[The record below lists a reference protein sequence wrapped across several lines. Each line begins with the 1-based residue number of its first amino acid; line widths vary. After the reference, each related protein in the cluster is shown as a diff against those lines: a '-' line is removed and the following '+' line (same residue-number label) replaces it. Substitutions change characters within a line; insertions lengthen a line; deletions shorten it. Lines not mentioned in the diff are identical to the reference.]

1 MGEESPVLTEV
12 PLPDHQFALMERGAA
27 TLIITAIVLL
37 LGAIAGNEIAPGN
50 VLSDGYQEYFI
61 EPHSQDSTT
70 GDAGY
75 NPVDT
80 IAYSLLL
87 VSFVVVISA
96 WLRRIGIP
104 ARDES
109 ILALLPWVIWAALGE
124 VNEDAR
130 LFNVEGM
137 GGLFVSP
144 LIHFHVALWV
154 VVTGWMCHNVVRKTE
169 LNPRIAVTQLSMILI
184 SLQWVIFIPQISSH
198 WEQDTLSLIQ
208 SPLFLAPCAG
218 LFIALILHPFLECC
232 TAIEQGLVQVGMG
245 GCFIHLAGWLMCYF
259 EPLNGREPITPIPM
273 ILILFGPLVLC
284 AIFWFSGQKARSDL
298 HHMGLEPGIIPEG
311 ISLDDWERQHSST
324 WERMET
330 LSPRATLGLP
340 IILLAMYGQMVDGLA
355 TSVGLENYGYA
366 EKHVLSQK
374 VIDIAGSAWGF
385 GVLKFGLAAMIWWL
399 FATAR
404 FEHRHRHLRLL
415 VILCLLV
422 VGLAPG
428 LRDVLRM
435 TLNV

>member
-1 MGEESPVLTEV
+1 
-12 PLPDHQFALMERGAA
+12 
-27 TLIITAIVLL
+27 
-37 LGAIAGNEIAPGN
+37 
-50 VLSDGYQEYFI
+50 
-61 EPHSQDSTT
+61 
-70 GDAGY
+70 
-75 NPVDT
+75 
-80 IAYSLLL
+80 
-87 VSFVVVISA
+87 
-96 WLRRIGIP
+96 
-104 ARDES
+104 
-109 ILALLPWVIWAALGE
+109 
-124 VNEDAR
+124 
-130 LFNVEGM
+130 
-137 GGLFVSP
+137 
-144 LIHFHVALWV
+144 
-154 VVTGWMCHNVVRKTE
+154 
-169 LNPRIAVTQLSMILI
+169 
-184 SLQWVIFIPQISSH
+184 
-198 WEQDTLSLIQ
+198 
-208 SPLFLAPCAG
+208 
-218 LFIALILHPFLECC
+218 
-232 TAIEQGLVQVGMG
+232 
-245 GCFIHLAGWLMCYF
+245 MCYF

-374 VIDIAGSAWGF
+374 VIDIAGTAWGF